1 MGIKKKIPGKI
12 FYSIIVPYKKK
23 ILKIKLPFLKKNSIY
38 FFKIYICLNGKKAI
52 I

>member
-12 FYSIIVPYKKK
+12 FYSIIVPYKKNSKNK
-23 ILKIKLPFLKKNSIY
+23 IAISKKNSIY